1 MPSIFPRRNV
11 GKKQGMH
18 QPFRDDSGFTLVELM
33 VTIAV
38 LAILLAIGIPAFA
51 SLIASNRLTSATN
64 ELIASLQTARTEA
77 LRRNVRVTVCP
88 AAPGATACSGDWRDG
103 WIAFV
108 DQTPGNAPAPESAAD
123 ILFRGG
129 PLPTGIVA
137 VANAPLASY
146 ASFTAD
152 GMSKQLNG
160 DFFPDTSILRVCS
173 TSTALTDDRRVR
185 DIHLIG
191 SGRIILDPNPPSVP
205 STCPSP

>member
-77 LRRNVRVTVCP
+77 LRRNARVTLCP
-88 AAPGATACSGDWRDG
+88 AAPSATACSGAWRDG
-103 WIAFV
+103 WMAFV
-108 DQTPGNAPAPESAAD
+108 DQTPGNTPGPESAAD

-137 VANAPLASY
+137 VANAPLSSY
-146 ASFTAD
+146 VSFTAD

-160 DFFPDTSILRVCS
+160 DFLSGTLHVCS

-185 DIHLIG
+185 DLDLLG
-191 SGRIILDPNPPSVP
+191 SGGIVLDPNPPSVP

>member
-1 MPSIFPRRNV
+1 MRHPSRR
-11 GKKQGMH
+11 GA
-18 QPFRDDSGFTLVELM
+18 GFTLVELM

-51 SLIASNRLTSATN
+51 SLIAANRLTSATN
-64 ELIASLQTARTEA
+64 ELVASLQTARTEA
-77 LRRNVRVTVCP
+77 IRRNVRVTVCP
-88 AAPGATACSGDWRDG
+88 AAPTATACSGNWRDG
-103 WIAFV
+103 WMVFL

-129 PLPTGIVA
+129 PLPTGIEA

-160 DFFPDTSILRVCS
+160 AFLAGTLRVCS
-173 TSTALTDDRRVR
+173 TSTALTNDRRARNLV
-185 DIHLIG
+185 LIG
-191 SGRIILDPNPPSVP
+191 SGRIVLTTPTGVA

>member
-1 MPSIFPRRNV
+1 
-11 GKKQGMH
+11 MH
-18 QPFRDDSGFTLVELM
+18 QPFHDDSGFTLVELM

-38 LAILLAIGIPAFA
+38 LAILLAIGIPSFA

-88 AAPGATACSGDWRDG
+88 AAPTATACSGAWRDG
-103 WIAFV
+103 WMAFV
-108 DQTPGNAPAPESAAD
+108 DQKPGNAPAPESAND

-129 PLPTGIVA
+129 PMPTGIVV
-137 VANAPLASY
+137 VAKAPLSSY
-146 ASFTAD
+146 VSFTAD

-160 DFFPDTSILRVCS
+160 DFFPNDPTPTLRVCS
-173 TSTALTDDRRVR
+173 TSTALTDDRRAR
-185 DIHLIG
+185 DLIL
-191 SGRIILDPNPPSVP
+191 LDSRGIALTTPRTSVP